1 MTPPESR
8 PFDLLVAGELNPDVL
23 VSGPDVG
30 PAFGQVEKL
39 VEGIRLT
46 VGSSSAITACGAAR
60 LGLRVAFVGVV
71 GRDLFGRSMLEALEE
86 RGVDVGACRVDPD
99 LPTGATVILSRRS
112 DRAILTALG
121 TIEALRGEDLDDAL
135 LARARHLH
143 VGSVYLQDRLRA
155 ELPSVFTRARRLGLT
170 TSFDPNWDPTGAW
183 DGGLDAL
190 LATADVVL
198 PNREEA
204 RRMAGRDDDLAAA
217 GVLHARGAAAGV
229 LHARGAAAG
238 GTGAGPLVAV
248 KLGADGGLATDG
260 ARMIRVTAPAVPLV
274 DTTGAGDAFDAGFL
288 AGWLGGRDIAE
299 ALRLAV
305 ACGALSLRAVGGTE
319 GQATLAEGEALAA
332 TLTVTEVRPG
342 EVVP

>member
-1 MTPPESR
+1 MTPPGSR

-23 VSGPDVG
+23 VSGPDVR

-121 TIEALRGEDLDDAL
+121 TIEALRGEHLDGAL

-143 VGSVYLQDRLRA
+143 VGSVYLQDRLRD

-204 RRMAGRDDDLAAA
+204 RRMAGRDDDL
-217 GVLHARGAAAGV
+217 AAAGV

>member
-1 MTPPESR
+1 MTPPGSR
-8 PFDLLVAGELNPDVL
+8 PIDLLVAGELNPDVL
-23 VSGPDVG
+23 VSGPDVR
-30 PAFGQVEKL
+30 PVFGQVETL
-39 VEGIRLT
+39 VEDIRLT
-46 VGSSSAITACGAAR
+46 IGSSSAIAACGAAR

-71 GRDLFGRSMLEALEE
+71 GDDLFGRAMLEALEG

-99 LPTGATVILSRRS
+99 LPTGATVILSRPS

-121 TIEALRGEDLDDAL
+121 SMVALRGDDLPDAL

-143 VGSVYLQDRLRA
+143 VGSVYLQDRLRTD
-155 ELPSVFTRARRLGLT
+155 LPAVFERARRMGTT

-183 DGGLDAL
+183 DGGLDTL
-190 LATADVVL
+190 LATADIVL

-204 RRMAGRDDDLAAA
+204 RRMARRDNDLGAAA
-217 GVLHARGAAAGV
+217 SLRARGAAE
-229 LHARGAAAG
+229 G
-238 GTGAGPLVAV
+238 GRATGPTVAV

-260 ARMIRVTAPAVPLV
+260 ATAVRVTAPSVPAV

-288 AGWLGGRDIAE
+288 AGWLGGRDMAE

-319 GQATLAEGEALAA
+319 GQATLDEAEALAA
-332 TLTVTEVRPG
+332 SLAASALDPG
-342 EVVP
+342 EAVAADLGEAVS